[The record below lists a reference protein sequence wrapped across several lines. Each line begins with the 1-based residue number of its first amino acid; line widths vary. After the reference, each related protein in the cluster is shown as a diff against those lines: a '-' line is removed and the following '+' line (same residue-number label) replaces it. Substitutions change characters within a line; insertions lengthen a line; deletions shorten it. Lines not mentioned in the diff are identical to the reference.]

1 MNPTLLLDTHVLVR
15 WLTAPRKLSRDQ
27 TRVLREAMRNRRP
40 VAVSAI
46 SLLEI
51 AVFFGI
57 DASRM
62 EVPAR
67 RILDSIGSSAA
78 IQIEPLTVEV
88 AEEVAAIGGALRDPA
103 DRAIV
108 CTARVRG
115 LRLLTSDQR
124 IIDSRLVP
132 VVA

>member
-1 MNPTLLLDTHVLVR
+1 MSPALLLDTHVLVR
-15 WLTAPRKLSRDQ
+15 WLASPQKLSRDQ
-27 TRVLREAMRNRRP
+27 SHVLRDAMRNRRP

-51 AVFFGI
+51 AVLFGT
-57 DASRM
+57 DASRT

-67 RILDSIGSSAA
+67 RILDSIESIPAL
-78 IQIEPLTVEV
+78 QIEPFTIEI

-124 IIDSRLVP
+124 IIESRLVP
-132 VVA
+132 VLA